1 MSNSEKLT
9 NFGDPESPV
18 TFIEYVEVKDGVD
31 CDVYS
36 FDDDQNRDLAVVT
49 VAQGVKTPRQ
59 LVLDGVTT
67 TEGYISGKGTLS
79 VESPDGHVEII
90 YFDEQ
95 NPGSVMVKVGDVMQ
109 WTADPDSEL
118 VFSEVCIPPF
128 EPGRFE
134 NLPE

>member
-1 MSNSEKLT
+1 MKDSEKFA

-18 TFIEYVEVKDGVD
+18 TFIESVEVKPGVD

-36 FDDDQNRDLAVVT
+36 FDGDQNRDLAVVT

-59 LVLDGVTT
+59 RVLSGVTT

-79 VESPDGHVEII
+79 VESPDGHEEII

-95 NPGSVMVKVGDVMQ
+95 NPGAVMVEVGDVMQ

-118 VFSEVCIPPF
+118 VFSEVCVPPF
-128 EPGRFE
+128 QEGRFE

>member
-1 MSNSEKLT
+1 MRDSEKLRE
-9 NFGDPESPV
+9 FGDPGSPV
-18 TFIEYVEVKDGVD
+18 TFIEYVKVKDGVD

-36 FDDDQNRDLAVVT
+36 FDDDQNKDLAIVT

-59 LVLDGVTT
+59 RVVSGVTT
-67 TEGYISGKGTLS
+67 IEGYLSGKGTLS
-79 VESPDGHVEII
+79 VESPNGHVEII

-95 NPGSVMVKVGDVMQ
+95 NPGTVMVEVGDVMQ

-118 VFSEVCIPPF
+118 VFSEVCVPPYQ
-128 EPGRFE
+128 EGRFE

>member
-1 MSNSEKLT
+1 MKDSEKFR

-18 TFIEYVEVKDGVD
+18 TFIDNVNVKDGVD

-36 FDDDQNRDLAVVT
+36 FDGDQNRDLAVVT
-49 VAQGVKTPRQ
+49 VAPGVKTPRQ
-59 LVLDGVTT
+59 RVVSGVTT
-67 TEGYISGKGTLS
+67 TEGYLSGKGTLS
-79 VESPDGHVEII
+79 IESPDGHVEII

-95 NPGSVMVKVGDVMQ
+95 NPGAVMVEVGYIMQ

-118 VFSEVCIPPF
+118 VFSEVCVPPYL
-128 EPGRFE
+128 EGRFE